1 MSTRFSHC
9 LCQSTSSDPVCQ
21 VKAGG
26 LAASIGLGHMLFPA
40 PIDYVGLS
48 HNKEANDACRVDPFC
63 EQVGSLRGLDDL
75 INGGGTL
82 DSPAAW
88 NAWPKDLPLLM
99 YHGGDDPVCDPKVT
113 ERFYQNVKAED
124 KKFELLKVG
133 RGYGSKPRTRRQG
146 RGTRGRGKGK
156 SILD

>member
-1 MSTRFSHC
+1 
-9 LCQSTSSDPVCQ
+9 
-21 VKAGG
+21 
-26 LAASIGLGHMLFPA
+26 MLFPA

-124 KKFELLKVG
+124 KKFELLKVS
-133 RGYGSKPRTRRQG
+133 RGYGNKPRTRPLGMG
-146 RGTRGRGKGK
+146 REGKGEARAYW
-156 SILD
+156 IDNIHVQV

>member
-1 MSTRFSHC
+1 M
-9 LCQSTSSDPVCQ
+9 
-21 VKAGG
+21 
-26 LAASIGLGHMLFPA
+26 GLGHMLIPA
-40 PIDYVGLS
+40 PIDYDGLS

-63 EQVGSLRGLDDL
+63 EQIGSLRGLGDL

-88 NAWPKDLPLLM
+88 DAWPKDLPLLM
-99 YHGGDDPVCDPKVT
+99 YHGGDDPVTDPKVA

-133 RGYGSKPRTRRQG
+133 RGHG
-146 RGTRGRGKGK
+146 GTKNKATGKGMGG
-156 SILD
+156 